1 MADGVAITAG
11 TGTTILTDD
20 TGAGGHAQ
28 VIKLA
33 ISTDASPTLI
43 PADATNGLLVDVKRV
58 QGVVAIGDGTDTV
71 AVSTAGADAESN
83 TGNRLE
89 VESYLMAFNGTT
101 WDRSR
106 GDVTSGLLVNVSQA
120 LADDSAF
127 TAATSKVVPAG
138 FMADDTSTDLVD
150 ENDVGVARMTLDR
163 RQIVQ
168 LGESAA
174 KDVKG
179 GGTQTGTADQSIM
192 VAGGAGVYNY
202 LQWVTVYNAS
212 ATNTFVNVKDGATVV
227 AVLPLPAYGG
237 CMFMPPRAIRSTAN
251 TAFNLAS
258 GASVT
263 TAYLYGGGYTSTG

>member
-11 TGTTILTDD
+11 SGTTILTDD

-28 VIKLA
+28 VVKLA
-33 ISTDASPTLI
+33 ISTDGSGTLI
-43 PADATNGLLVDVKRV
+43 PADATVGM
-58 QGVVAIGDGTDTV
+58 
-71 AVSTAGADAESN
+71 S
-83 TGNRLE
+83 
-89 VESYLMAFNGTT
+89 
-101 WDRSR
+101 
-106 GDVTSGLLVNVSQA
+106 VNVTQA
-120 LADDSAF
+120 LADDAAF
-127 TAATSKVVPAG
+127 TVATSKVMPTG

-150 ENDVGVARMTLDR
+150 EGDAGIARMTRDR

-192 VAGGAGVYNY
+192 AAGGAGVYNY
-202 LQWVTVYNAS
+202 LQWVTVYNSS
-212 ATNTFVNVKDGATVV
+212 ATNTYVNVKDGSTVI

-251 TAFNLAS
+251 TAFNLAA